1 MNGRQAAGLGERGI
15 DGTVFAPVPAL
26 VLVWPDEFLDDAG
39 GFFELF
45 ALNLPMV
52 VVMVVMV
59 FAPVSPIFA
68 K

>member
-1 MNGRQAAGLGERGI
+1 
-15 DGTVFAPVPAL
+15 VFAPVPAL